1 MLQLKHPGVYT
12 QELPSGVRPIT
23 GASTS
28 VALFVGPTVTGIDD
42 RPIRIFSFADFER
55 AFGGLSQTSN
65 LSYSVLHF
73 FANGGSEAYVLRVP
87 PEGAVAA
94 SSGFK
99 RADTDTQT
107 SLTVTA
113 LSSGAASNEIF
124 VAFDAFG
131 IEADPFG
138 EGGDGKRFNMTITDR
153 ATGRVERFGDIST
166 SSSSARF
173 APLVVNDSGLGS
185 QIVSVEVNGIDNA
198 APETTGSVY
207 AIGTAPTPGTFGA
220 DVKVK
225 LSVTFPKA
233 DGTPDPAASIDGH
246 EITVFLSGK
255 AQPATP
261 LELAKK
267 LTAAI
272 AGAIAENEPLKAKM
286 GDYAVVATAEEG
298 GAFLRLMLSA
308 PVGSAT
314 QARRTDGTVTLS
326 APTSGTNL
334 IVTYGLD
341 AKTEGPSRYQLGAK
355 YPAAHV
361 NVSGLVPGATGQ
373 SHGQPTS
380 DDFKSAITAL
390 EEPDP
395 FFNIL
400 CLPDIVRPSPGDP
413 NAPQHS
419 NYGAVYGEAA
429 RICDKKFAFLLIDPP
444 PDVTTYVGAEAWKSG
459 RFTFA
464 SEHAAAYFPNI
475 RVDEPLVP
483 GSIRTHPPSGAIAGL
498 YARTDAEAGVWQA
511 PAGTNAVLTG
521 VYGPAVDLS
530 DSHHGVL
537 NPVGLNVIRKFPIYG
552 TVAFGSRTVDGA
564 DAKGSEYKYIPV
576 RRTAN
581 YILRSLS
588 EGLRWAVHQPNGDEL
603 WSQIRVNVN
612 AFMQRLFRAGAFKG
626 VTAQEA
632 FFVACDASTT
642 PQSDI
647 DLGIVNV
654 VVGFAPLKPAEFV
667 VISLQ
672 QMVQAAE

>member
-113 LSSGAASNEIF
+113 LSSGVASNEIF
-124 VAFDAFG
+124 VSFDAFG

-138 EGGDGKRFNMTITDR
+138 EDGDAKRFNMTITDR

-173 APLVVNDSGLGS
+173 APLVVNDAGLGS
-185 QIVSVEVNGIDNA
+185 QIVSVEVNGIDNP

-207 AIGTAPTPGTFGA
+207 AIGTAPTPGTFGG

-233 DGTPDPAASIDGH
+233 DGTPDPVASIDGP
-246 EITVFLSGK
+246 EITVFHSGK

-272 AGAIAENEPLKAKM
+272 AGAIAEDETLKAKM

-334 IVTYGLD
+334 IATYGLD

-380 DDFKSAITAL
+380 DDFKSAISAL

-444 PDVTTYVGAEAWKSG
+444 PDVSTYVGAEAWKSG

-521 VYGPAVDLS
+521 VYGPAVELS

-642 PQSDI
+642 PQIDI